1 MVNRRDLLLGA
12 GALILGSPIAYSTW
26 SDMEKWHRLAQH
38 AEAQV
43 ILPSNSRT
51 TVSPQDTDRVY
62 KSGETIDTILGP
74 FKIDGWNIVYS
85 SHAVEDFKTKNP
97 GRKADYQFYPNMDEG
112 ASYVFSEDH
121 SRDLGKGIEAQVFLP
136 TDYHRQVLLEIT
148 NNGRPSMY
156 RILLEPHI
164 SPDAPGIVSEIPIN
178 NSKLE
183 DLSDII
189 SSFWI
194 QGQLFINEPYPAY
207 ILKRDE
213 PRRAYLDV
221 EQRHI
226 EIRSSVVT
234 NPRFENEAQ
243 MLLFDALAGQLAVR
257 NSIDPN
263 QRPHIQLFESYLKL
277 VDALGFRPIWVYRD
291 IVENQQQRK
300 TNLLNEE
307 AEKEAEKNPN
317 FAIFHAPSYIPNGQA
332 LDTSFTPPYAG
343 DLGLFAA
350 AITTF
355 RFVPKEFIGRYN
367 NNPSVRKDLVNPAA
381 NAVLSALEARML
393 HPDDT
398 SVVIGRK
405 KIDEDILKL
414 IPAYYELRSA

>member
-194 QGQLFINEPYPAY
+194 QGQLF
-207 ILKRDE
+207 
-213 PRRAYLDV
+213 
-221 EQRHI
+221 
-226 EIRSSVVT
+226 
-234 NPRFENEAQ
+234 
-243 MLLFDALAGQLAVR
+243 
-257 NSIDPN
+257 
-263 QRPHIQLFESYLKL
+263 ESYLKL

-381 NAVLSALEARML
+381 NAVLSALEVRML